1 MNNLII
7 VIGIAVFSLLLV
19 SHFILQTQK
28 AYGGGDG
35 FWTGYQNGKDD
46 RLHGYRY
53 NDYCSPA
60 RNDDLYCAA
69 YKVGYKAGWEAA
81 GLIYG
86 AR

>member
-1 MNNLII
+1 MAVVIISIVALLI
-7 VIGIAVFSLLLV
+7 ASPF
-19 SHFILQTQK
+19 FLQIQK
-28 AYGGGDG
+28 AYGGEDG

-46 RLHGYRY
+46 RLDRYGY

-69 YKVGYKAGWEAA
+69 YKIGYKAGWEAA
-81 GLIYG
+81 GVIYG